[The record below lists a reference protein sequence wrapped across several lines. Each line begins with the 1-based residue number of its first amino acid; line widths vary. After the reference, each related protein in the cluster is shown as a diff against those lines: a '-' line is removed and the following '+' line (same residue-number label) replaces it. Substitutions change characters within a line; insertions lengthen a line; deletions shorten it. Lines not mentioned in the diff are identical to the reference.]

1 MMRFSPSFAAVSFM
15 EMGLT
20 PTEACQRALRPI
32 SKAFPDFSG
41 GIVCLTKN
49 GTVGGATYNMD
60 FSYSVM
66 ADGMESVEVVDVVDN
81 SYILQ
86 K

>member
-15 EMGLT
+15 ELGYS
-20 PTEACQRALRPI
+20 PRDACERALKPI
-32 SKAFPDFSG
+32 SNAFPDFSG
-41 GIVCLTKN
+41 GVVCLSKN

-66 ADGMESVEVVDVVDN
+66 ADGMDSVKVVVVD
-81 SYILQ
+81 
-86 K
+86 

>member
-1 MMRFSPSFAAVSFM
+1 MVVFSDVMMRFSPSFAAVSFM
-15 EMGLT
+15 ELGYS
-20 PTEACQRALRPI
+20 PRESCEKALKPI
-32 SKAFPDFSG
+32 SAAFPDFSG
-41 GIVCLTKN
+41 GVVCLSKN

-66 ADGMESVEVVDVVDN
+66 ADGLDGVEAIVV
-81 SYILQ
+81 